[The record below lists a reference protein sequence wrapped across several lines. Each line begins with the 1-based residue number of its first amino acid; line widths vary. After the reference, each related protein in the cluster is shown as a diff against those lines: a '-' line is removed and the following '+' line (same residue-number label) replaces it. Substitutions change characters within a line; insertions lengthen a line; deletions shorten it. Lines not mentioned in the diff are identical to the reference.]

1 MQNRVISLQIGKVK
15 SYGDKKSSEFLEK
28 YWESASFKEVVNDKV
43 WAGKLGFKGDEVAD
57 RVHHG
62 GAEKAIFANSYQNYE
77 KWTEFLK
84 VKHLSFGALAE
95 NLTVSGLHESN
106 VCLGDIHKIGSAL
119 LQVSQPRKPCYKIS
133 KKHNNKKFTDE
144 IYTSGLTGW
153 YYRVLEEGFIQAEND
168 IQIVFSEE
176 PKISILEAN
185 MAFAHP
191 DEKRDT
197 LNKIL
202 TISSIAPSYRTS
214 ILKRIDKTFSLDYM
228 KVD

>member
-1 MQNRVISLQIGKVK
+1 MQNKVISLQIGKVK
-15 SYGDKKSSEFLEK
+15 SYGDKTSNEFLEK

-57 RVHHG
+57 KVHHG
-62 GAEKAIFANSYQNYE
+62 GAEKAIFANSCQNYE
-77 KWTEFLK
+77 KWAAFLE
-84 VKHLSFGALAE
+84 VKHLPFGALAE
-95 NLTVSGLHESN
+95 NLTINGLHESS

-119 LQVSQPRKPCYKIS
+119 LQVSQPRKPCFKIS
-133 KKHNNKKFTDE
+133 KKHNNKKFTNE

-153 YYRVLEEGFIQAEND
+153 YYRVLEEGFIQAGNN

-185 MAFAHP
+185 MAFAYP
-191 DEKRDT
+191 DDHRDI
-197 LNKIL
+197 LDKIL
-202 TISSIAPSYRTS
+202 TLSSIAPSYRTS

-228 KVD
+228 RVD